1 MKAVAALGEIP
12 GTIGAIIVDTAQT
25 ANGTKAGKDNHNGHN
40 PDGLRQDLQESSNLF
55 VDYIFTEIG

>member
-40 PDGLRQDLQESSNLF
+40 PDGLRQELF
-55 VDYIFTEIG
+55 KGIYYGLHGHVDQ